1 MTLKLTAL
9 QADNFMSILSAET
22 SLKDRGLV
30 LIAGEN
36 NDDDSFESNG
46 AGKST
51 FFSEAIA
58 WALYGQ
64 TIRGIKV
71 DGVINRKVGK
81 NTRVALTLW
90 DDMTNDTY
98 IIQRHRKHAQHGNHV
113 LLFHNGE
120 NITGK
125 SDSDT
130 NAMIEEI
137 LGMDFLTF
145 TNSIMFG
152 QGLIKLFAS
161 ATDAEQKK
169 ILEQMLQIDV
179 FRSAQE
185 LAKGK
190 VAELNSLIQDLQATV
205 DKNKALHKS
214 WDEKVQDL
222 QAKEAELEDKVS
234 KRILDLE
241 ADLASY
247 REQLGDLESEES
259 LIEEQETYKALLDK
273 SLVKLDSYKSDEES
287 RSEILSLIKSNDLEV
302 SKLNKK
308 ISKSENE
315 LDGIRSGKNV
325 PKKCEACGQS
335 LPLDDTSHVENHLE
349 QAIKD
354 FRAEVAD
361 LDSDSKDLK
370 SLLSKVDKKLEGKK
384 QLELDIEDLKESV
397 ADINRDINGLEKN
410 RNSIQDNIALTEKL
424 IMEQKELMKTTYS
437 DMIEKTISDIEQI
450 LGVISADEEV
460 ISVHSSKKDKY
471 SFWVEA
477 YGNQGI
483 KSVLLDSVTP
493 FLNERANNYL
503 SKLSGSSI
511 EVTFSTQQEVTSGK
525 NKGQMKDKFA
535 VEVNNQNGDLN
546 YEGNS
551 GGEKRRVDVAINMA
565 LQDLVFNR
573 SNKRLDLIVY
583 DEVFEGL
590 DAVGCENV
598 IHLLKEK
605 AKQCG
610 TVLVITHSDYLK
622 QLFTKSMKMVKSGGQ
637 TIIKEDAV

>member
-1 MTLKLTAL
+1 
-9 QADNFMSILSAET
+9 
-22 SLKDRGLV
+22 
-30 LIAGEN
+30 
-36 NDDDSFESNG
+36 
-46 AGKST
+46 
-51 FFSEAIA
+51 
-58 WALYGQ
+58 
-64 TIRGIKV
+64 
-71 DGVINRKVGK
+71 
-81 NTRVALTLW
+81 
-90 DDMTNDTY
+90 
-98 IIQRHRKHAQHGNHV
+98 
-113 LLFHNGE
+113 
-120 NITGK
+120 
-125 SDSDT
+125 
-130 NAMIEEI
+130 MIEEI

-185 LAKGK
+185 LAKDR
-190 VAELNSLIQDLQATV
+190 VAELNVLIQDIQSTV

-241 ADLASY
+241 SDLTSY
-247 REQLGDLESEES
+247 KGQLEDLESEES
-259 LIEEQETYKALLDK
+259 LIRELETYKILLDK
-273 SLVKLDSYKSDEES
+273 SLVKLDAYKADEES

-308 ISKSENE
+308 ISKNEDE

-325 PKKCEACGQS
+325 PKKCEACGQT

-354 FRAEVAD
+354 LRGEVAD
-361 LDSDSKDLK
+361 LNNDSKDLK

-384 QLELDIEDLKESV
+384 QLELDIGDLKESV
-397 ADINRDINGLEKN
+397 SDINRDINDLEKN
-410 RNSIQDNIALTEKL
+410 RNSIQDSIALTEKL
-424 IMEQKELMKTTYS
+424 IDEQKELMKTTYS
-437 DMIEKTISDIEQI
+437 DMIEKTIFDIEQI
-450 LGVISADEEV
+450 LDVIRADEEV
-460 ISVHSSKKDKY
+460 INTHMSKKDKY
-471 SFWVEA
+471 AFWVEA

-493 FLNERANNYL
+493 FLNERANKYL

-511 EVTFSTQQEVTSGK
+511 GVTFSTQQEIMSGK
-525 NKGQMKDKFA
+525 NKGQKKDKFA

-573 SNKRLDLIVY
+573 SNKHLDLIVY

-598 IHLLKEK
+598 IYLLKEK

-622 QLFTKSMKMVKSGGQ
+622 QLFTKSMKMVKSNGQ
-637 TIIKEDAV
+637 TIIKEDVV